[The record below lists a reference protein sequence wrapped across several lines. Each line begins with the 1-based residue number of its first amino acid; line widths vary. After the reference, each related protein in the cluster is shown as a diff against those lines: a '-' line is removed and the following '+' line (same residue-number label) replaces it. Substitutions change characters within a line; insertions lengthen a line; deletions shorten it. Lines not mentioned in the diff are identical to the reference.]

1 MMTIDVVTA
10 TDLAALVTNDMVTC
24 VNYIVSRADAI
35 INMTVET
42 VRIVLTV
49 INEATDAA
57 TLDGMIITAAIEI
70 VIVTFQ
76 GTAVAATHAV
86 RPVAHRPSAMTAA
99 TRLAVEAAVRI
110 DTNYEVTYAMAEMIV
125 TEQIAI
131 VVPTVSATARALTTR
146 VPSMKVVHVQIV
158 QVHLRRLTAARW

>member
-110 DTNYEVTYAMAEMIV
+110 DTEVTYAMAEVIV

-146 VPSMKVVHVQIV
+146 VHSMKVVHVQIV